1 MAAIS
6 RQVEG
11 TGLEPTTPFGA
22 PHFQSEPTADAV
34 SDASICAPSTC
45 DANSNVAQ
53 AIGDARVTVEPSAQG
68 QYWPDDIDS
77 GYGALEHV
85 KSIWPLLPRN
95 LRLAIVAIAKLI
107 EQSTMDHVGS
117 DQALADEPDDIPF

>member
-1 MAAIS
+1 M
-6 RQVEG
+6 
-11 TGLEPTTPFGA
+11 
-22 PHFQSEPTADAV
+22 
-34 SDASICAPSTC
+34 
-45 DANSNVAQ
+45 AQ
-53 AIGDARVTVEPSAQG
+53 AIGDARVTVEPSAG